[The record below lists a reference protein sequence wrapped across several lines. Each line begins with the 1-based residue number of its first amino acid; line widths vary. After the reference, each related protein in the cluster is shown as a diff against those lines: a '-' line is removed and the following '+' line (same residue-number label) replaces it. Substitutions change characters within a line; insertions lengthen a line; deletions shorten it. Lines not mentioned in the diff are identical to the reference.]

1 MEATKAQTDLQD
13 LDTSVQKSTTDCM
26 IMKRLG
32 HSKTYR
38 FTVGF
43 VMAITWL
50 ICTLPFVSQ
59 VTDHHE
65 SDWMSVSVM
74 IQNIMNPTECL
85 SVWCYS
91 SSSIWL
97 NVCQCD
103 ITDHY
108 QSDWMSVSVM
118 LQIVIDLIECLSV
131 WCYRSSS
138 VCLNVCQ
145 CDVTD
150 HYQSDWIFASVIL
163 QIIISLTECLSV

>member
-65 SDWMSVSVM
+65 SD
-74 IQNIMNPTECL
+74 
-85 SVWCYS
+85 
-91 SSSIWL
+91 
-97 NVCQCD
+97 
-103 ITDHY
+103 
-108 QSDWMSVSVM
+108 
-118 LQIVIDLIECLSV
+118 
-131 WCYRSSS
+131 
-138 VCLNVCQ
+138 
-145 CDVTD
+145 
-150 HYQSDWIFASVIL
+150 
-163 QIIISLTECLSV
+163 